1 MPGSQ
6 AMTQTS
12 TLRRVTA
19 LLAFLVLFASP
30 AVSQGF
36 KWWQSEHY
44 QRELGLTGDQSQRLE
59 DIFQSAVPTLKA
71 QKKTLDKVEAEF
83 DKLIERGGDSAVM
96 EQVNH
101 LETAR
106 AELSKSR
113 TWMLLRMRK
122 VLTTDQWAKF
132 TALQHE
138 AAQRAAQAAQR
149 AAQAAQRAATPSK
162 DPESR

>member
-1 MPGSQ
+1 MTHT
-6 AMTQTS
+6 AM
-12 TLRRVTA
+12 LRRFATLLA
-19 LLAFLVLFASP
+19 LLVTFASP

-36 KWWQSEHY
+36 KWWQSDEY
-44 QRELGLTGDQSQRLE
+44 RRELGLTGDQTKRLE
-59 DIFQSAVPTLKA
+59 EVFQSAIPTLKA
-71 QKKTLDKVEAEF
+71 QMKTLDQAEAAFE
-83 DKLIERGGDSAVM
+83 KLIERGGDSAVM

-132 TALQHE
+132 TALQKEAAERAAE
-138 AAQRAAQAAQR
+138 AAQRASQAAQR
-149 AAQAAQRAATPSK
+149 TGGEPQDQR
-162 DPESR
+162 RGR